1 MAIKAFVNLT
11 DNSVGLQ
18 NAIVYDVSVWNE
30 GTDSPVSP
38 VQVWSNVT
46 INMGSDIVAPY
57 TEKRIHD
64 AILANVVPYLALQ
77 GITVASSDVVFMYG
91 PQQPATIT
99 RTFNNTPSRSIVTGT
114 GATGFQVSATQD
126 ADVQYSPTMVTTASI
141 SGNASD
147 VLVFEICSTN
157 SATAG
162 NWIEIGRLSN
172 AQALTLAITLQSVQ
186 TTSGLLGGIIP
197 AGYYAKIRAITSGT
211 VTNTFVSGQE
221 VLL

>member
-1 MAIKAFVNLT
+1 MAVKAFVSYYENGP
-11 DNSVGLQ
+11 GLQ
-18 NAIVYDVSVWNE
+18 GSFTYDLGLWDESTDTYIGMWPQNFITMSV
-30 GTDSPVSP
+30 
-38 VQVWSNVT
+38 
-46 INMGSDIVAPY
+46 DIVQPY
-57 TEKRIHD
+57 TPIKIYN
-64 AILANVVPYLALQ
+64 A
-77 GITVASSDVVFMYG
+77 TVASAVAVSLTNGYTVSPSNVIIFG
-91 PQQPATIT
+91 NPQIPATIT

-197 AGYYAKIRAITSGT
+197 AGYYAKIRATTSGT